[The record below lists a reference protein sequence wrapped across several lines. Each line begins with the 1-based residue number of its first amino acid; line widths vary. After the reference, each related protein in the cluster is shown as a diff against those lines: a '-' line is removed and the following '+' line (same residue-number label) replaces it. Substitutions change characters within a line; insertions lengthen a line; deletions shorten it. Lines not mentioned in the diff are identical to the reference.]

1 MSPRMQILRERAAIH
16 GSITHV
22 RLGCFSD
29 SDTWITILM
38 SNFQLTLNSL
48 CVLKEYK
55 SNGLKNGIVKVDM
68 VGVKCNPRL
77 LKTSRCGFYSYDSHW
92 QWGLV
97 ELLKTTILLFI

>member
-1 MSPRMQILRERAAIH
+1 MQILRERAAIH

-29 SDTWITILM
+29 SDIWITILM
-38 SNFQLTLNSL
+38 SNFQLTLDSL

-68 VGVKCNPRL
+68 VGVKCNQGL
-77 LKTSRCGFYSYDSHW
+77 LKTSCCGFYSYDSLW

-97 ELLKTTILLFI
+97 ELLKTTILLSV